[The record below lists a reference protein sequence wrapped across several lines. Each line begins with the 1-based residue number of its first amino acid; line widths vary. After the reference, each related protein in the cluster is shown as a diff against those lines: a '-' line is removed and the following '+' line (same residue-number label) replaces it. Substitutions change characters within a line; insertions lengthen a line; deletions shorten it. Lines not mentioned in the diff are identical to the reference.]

1 MPRNFKF
8 VGIIFFVAG
17 LVAGISRFYLGIK
30 PKLLNMKAFAFYSY
44 YVEEKYLE
52 IIRNNYGEEI
62 TGFLLITGLFLFA
75 FSREKNEKD
84 EYCFLRIKALST
96 SFYLN
101 FAFLLAALFFTF
113 GFAFIYML
121 MFNMGF
127 GLLAYIVTFQFLLF
141 NYKRKNKK
149 ALSNLHPGE
158 TE

>member
-1 MPRNFKF
+1 MCKNIFLMPRNFKF

-52 IIRNNYGEEI
+52 IIRNHSGEEI
-62 TGFLLITGLFLFA
+62 TGFLLISGLFLFA
-75 FSREKNEKD
+75 FSREKVETD
-84 EYCFLRIKALST
+84 EYCFLRMKALAT

-127 GLLAYIVTFQFLLF
+127 G
-141 NYKRKNKK
+141 
-149 ALSNLHPGE
+149 
-158 TE
+158 

>member
-8 VGIIFFVAG
+8 VGIILFVAG
-17 LVAGISRFYLGIK
+17 LVAGISRFYLGVK
-30 PKLLNMKAFAFYSY
+30 PKLLNLKAFALYSSY
-44 YVEEKYLE
+44 IDEKYLE
-52 IIRNNYGEEI
+52 IIKNNYGEEI
-62 TGFLLITGLFLFA
+62 TGFLLITGLFVFA
-75 FSREKNEKD
+75 FAREKNEKD
-84 EYCFLRIKALST
+84 EYCFLRMKAMAA

-127 GLLAYIVTFQFLLF
+127 GLLAYIATFQILLLIHR
-141 NYKRKNKK
+141 RKNRH
-149 ALSNLHPGE
+149 SITTLHSGE

>member
-8 VGIIFFVAG
+8 VGIIFFIGGV
-17 LVAGISRFYLGIK
+17 VAGISRFYFGVK
-30 PKLLNMKAFAFYSY
+30 PKILNMKAFAFYSY
-44 YVEEKYLE
+44 YIDEKYLE
-52 IIRNNYGEEI
+52 IIKNNYGEEI

-84 EYCFLRIKALST
+84 EYCFLRMKALAA

-101 FAFLLAALFFTF
+101 FAFLLAALLFTY

-127 GLLAYIVTFQFLLF
+127 GLLAYITVFQILLF
-141 NYKRKNKK
+141 RHRRRNLNERLTNY
-149 ALSNLHPGE
+149 PDP

>member
-1 MPRNFKF
+1 MPRNLKF

-17 LVAGISRFYLGIK
+17 VVAGVSRFYFGIK

-44 YVEEKYLE
+44 YLDEKYLK
-52 IIRNNYGEEI
+52 IIKNNYGEEI

-75 FSREKNEKD
+75 FSREKYEHD
-84 EYCFLRIKALST
+84 DYCYLRMKALAT

-101 FAFLLAALFFTF
+101 FAFLLAALLFTY

-127 GLLAYIVTFQFLLF
+127 GLLAYIVAFQTMLF
-141 NYKRKNKK
+141 SASPKK
-149 ALSNLHPGE
+149 SESAINIK
-158 TE
+158 T